1 MSFHSHSI
9 IYCFSKKSFRIIR
22 NLWILKESLGKP
34 QNNRYW
40 SPSGLKSVKCPDVAP
55 KSGPQVA
62 LPGYDID
69 KNVFCSEEEYF
80 FEIAEAVFV
89 GWFSF
94 EYVVR
99 FDISSKLLN
108 ITIFIQIQ
116 SMPDN
121 SNQPIEIMTFPP
133 GSSRLHTSQ
142 SKWISVAVPQL
153 VLNHSE
159 TRGLV

>member
-1 MSFHSHSI
+1 M
-9 IYCFSKKSFRIIR
+9 
-22 NLWILKESLGKP
+22 
-34 QNNRYW
+34 
-40 SPSGLKSVKCPDVAP
+40 
-55 KSGPQVA
+55 A

-142 SKWISVAVPQL
+142 SKWKRKINDIDVNAEGHFLKVQIL
-153 VLNHSE
+153 LE
-159 TRGLV
+159 